1 MLADNSGV
9 EYNPQLSYK
18 FCTQQIAEYV
28 ERVRKRKLIWLGK
41 REFDSR
47 HTGEGPK
54 KRGFEMINIEF
65 DSIVFQEGNT
75 YVAYSPKLDVSSCG
89 GTVDDARN
97 NLKTAVRLFLEEAQ
111 KMGTLED
118 ILSESGYE
126 KAGFGDW
133 LTPRLIATEL
143 MSVHG

>member
-1 MLADNSGV
+1 
-9 EYNPQLSYK
+9 
-18 FCTQQIAEYV
+18 
-28 ERVRKRKLIWLGK
+28 
-41 REFDSR
+41 
-47 HTGEGPK
+47 
-54 KRGFEMINIEF
+54 MINLEF
-65 DSIVFQEGNT
+65 DSIVFQEGTT

-89 GTVDDARN
+89 STIDESRN
-97 NLKTAVRLFLEEAQ
+97 NLKIAVRLFLEEAE

-126 KAGFGDW
+126 KAGFGAW

>member
-1 MLADNSGV
+1 MSSASPHVAQILKAPKRRLKN
-9 EYNPQLSYK
+9 EYLEAGS
-18 FCTQQIAEYV
+18 ID
-28 ERVRKRKLIWLGK
+28 G
-41 REFDSR
+41 DSR
-47 HTGEGPK
+47 LCCIRLQVLREK
-54 KRGFEMINIEF
+54 SGFEMINLEF

-89 GTVDDARN
+89 GTVNEALN
-97 NLKTAVRLFLEEAQ
+97 NLKTAVRLFLEEAE

-126 KAGFGDW
+126 KAGVGDW

-143 MSVHG
+143 MSVHN